1 MATQTLNDDL
11 TAAITW
17 ALDRIVR
24 NEFKEARDGAGNI
37 DSMVLD
43 KDFAAAG
50 SVPAGRGNG
59 SAAHPRSRADGSAL
73 PPQPAP
79 TTRCYAEEMRNLF
92 PKLVER
98 AKSLRT
104 VPSTTECPDYARRFL
119 VEASRCI
126 VYGQFLA
133 ALFLCRSALAE
144 SLVVTLRKKGHAQEL
159 ASIKDESLKGIFKL
173 ARETGLLDST
183 HHHRAEEIRLLANQ
197 TIHGSTV
204 PTEDACIGVFNVTV
218 GIVRGLAA

>member
-1 MATQTLNDDL
+1 MATPILNDDL

-43 KDFAAAG
+43 KDFGALG
-50 SVPAGRGNG
+50 SAPAGNG
-59 SAAHPRSRADGSAL
+59 GRSGMPPRSEGDGSAR
-73 PPQPAP
+73 PPQPTP
-79 TTRCYAEEMRNLF
+79 TTRRYAEEMRNLF

-104 VPSTTECPDYARRFL
+104 VPLTSDCPEYARRFL

-144 SLVVTLRKKGHAQEL
+144 TLVVTLRKNGHAQDL
-159 ASIKDESLKGIFKL
+159 AAIKDESLKGIFKL
-173 ARETGLLDST
+173 ARETGLIDSA

-218 GIVRGLAA
+218 GIVRGLVA